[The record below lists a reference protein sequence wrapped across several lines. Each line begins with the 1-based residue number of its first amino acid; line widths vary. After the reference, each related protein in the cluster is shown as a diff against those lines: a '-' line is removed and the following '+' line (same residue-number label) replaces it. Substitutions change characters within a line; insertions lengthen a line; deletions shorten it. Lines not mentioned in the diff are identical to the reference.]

1 MQLQVNPQMSYY
13 TSVIIMTLL
22 ALTVLSI
29 LISENDRITYQKKR
43 LFIYTNI
50 LIAAAA
56 IAECAGVHING
67 NANIPKGVLAAVKA
81 VDYTLTPMSGGA
93 LIALM
98 QKPNT
103 KSWPLRWLFIGNA
116 IFQVISAFQGWMI
129 VIDDQNHYV
138 HGPLYPAYMALYS
151 LIIVIVMVRML
162 SYGKSFRKQNRKSL
176 YATILLVFVGII
188 IQELFGH
195 DLRVSYLALT
205 FGVAFLFIHYSEFY
219 QLQLDDT
226 ISEQK
231 IKISKD
237 ILTGVLSRM
246 AYTDTIKAYANC
258 IPDDLAVFLIDVN
271 GLKAANDSLGHD
283 AGDELIRG
291 AAQCIAHSIG
301 KKGRTFR
308 IGGDEFV
315 VLADMTR
322 EQANEALISLKQTT
336 DRWSGQKNTS
346 LSVSAGFA
354 LSKDFEGCSIHELVK
369 EADKAMYAQKKA
381 YYQISGHDRRDNRQ
395 F

>member
-1 MQLQVNPQMSYY
+1 MSYY

-22 ALTVLSI
+22 ALVVLSI
-29 LISENDRITYQKKR
+29 LISENDRITFQKKQ

-56 IAECAGVHING
+56 IAEWVGVHISG
-67 NANIPKGVLAAVKA
+67 NADIPKGVLAAVKA
-81 VDYTLTPMSGGA
+81 VDYILTPMSGGA

-103 KSWPLRWLFIGNA
+103 KNWQLRWLFIGNA
-116 IFQVISAFQGWMI
+116 IFQVIAAFQGWMV
-129 VIDDQNHYV
+129 VIDDQNHYT

-176 YATILLVFVGII
+176 YAIIFLVFVGIAM
-188 IQELFGH
+188 QELMGADH
-195 DLRVSYLALT
+195 RVSYLSLT
-205 FGVAFLFIHYSEFY
+205 FGVTFLFIHYSEFY

-231 IKISKD
+231 VKISND

-246 AYTDTIKAYANC
+246 AYTDTIKAYAEH
-258 IPDDLAVFLIDVN
+258 IPENLAVFLIDVN
-271 GLKAANDSLGHD
+271 GLKAANDSIGHD
-283 AGDELIRG
+283 AGDELIQG
-291 AAQCIAHSIG
+291 AAQCIQRSIG
-301 KKGRTFR
+301 KRGPTFR

-322 EQANEALISLKQTT
+322 EQANAALIDLKRTT
-336 DRWSGQKNTS
+336 DRWSGKKNNG

-354 LSKDFEGCSIHELVK
+354 LSKDFEGFSIHDLVK
-369 EADKAMYAQKKA
+369 EADKAMYQQKKA
-381 YYQISGHDRRDNRQ
+381 YYQVSGHDRRNDWRV
-395 F
+395 